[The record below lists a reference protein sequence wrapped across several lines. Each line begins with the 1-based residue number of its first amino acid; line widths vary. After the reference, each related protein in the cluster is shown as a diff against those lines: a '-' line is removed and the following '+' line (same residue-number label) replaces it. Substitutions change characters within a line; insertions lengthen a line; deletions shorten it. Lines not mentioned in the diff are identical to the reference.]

1 MKRLKHLANDQ
12 RGMASIIVAVTLML
26 IISLIV
32 LAMSQNTQ
40 NEQRQALDRQLSDQA
55 FYNAET
61 GINDVAYYLY
71 NDPNAPV
78 DKTRCETQLN
88 STISNKIDGE
98 DGVNKYTCLL
108 YNKAPKSL
116 QYDNVSIS
124 SPKIIPIQT
133 VNDGGA
139 AIALQKLTIAWDD
152 AAGRNENIGGACNF
166 TTSGSPA
173 LPTSCDYGG
182 VRVELIRPGRDR
194 EEIRTSSLIAF
205 LLPNNGAVGGD
216 LSAGGGLSYPNNQ
229 GLIEP
234 TNCSNTDESKRQCS
248 KTITD
253 IGTGNLYLSIRSLY
267 SPVNVTITGVDISNS
282 AVRFKD
288 TQTVVDSTGKANDV
302 LRRVQVRIPAK
313 AQYVYPGFALQS
325 KDSICKVLKVSRNDA
340 GEGNVAPDNSSSGV
354 CPLD

>member
-1 MKRLKHLANDQ
+1 MKKLKHLATDQ

-71 NDPNAPV
+71 NTPTAPV
-78 DKTRCETQLN
+78 DKTQCAGSLGD
-88 STISNKIDGE
+88 ISNQIDGS
-98 DGVNKYTCLL
+98 DGVNKYTCVL
-108 YNKAPKSL
+108 YDKAPKSL

-133 VNDGGA
+133 VNDSGA
-139 AIALQKLTIAWDD
+139 AAILQRLTIAWDD
-152 AAGRNENIGGACNF
+152 TSGRDGDISGSCNF
-166 TTSGSPA
+166 GSGSPA

-182 VRVELIRPGRDR
+182 VRVEVIRPAPNRDVMR
-194 EEIRTSSLIAF
+194 QSSLIAF
-205 LLPNNGAVGGD
+205 LLPNNGPVGGD
-216 LSAGGGLSYPNNQ
+216 IAVGALGYPDNQ
-229 GLIEP
+229 GLIEA
-234 TNCSNTDESKRQCS
+234 TNCSNPDTSKRRCS
-248 KTITD
+248 KTITQ

-267 SPVNVTITGVDISNS
+267 RPVNVTITGVDGSNS
-282 AVRFKD
+282 ALRFKD

-313 AQYVYPGFALQS
+313 AQYVYPGYALQS
-325 KDSICKVLKVSRNDA
+325 KDSICKVLNVSRDDA
-340 GEGNVAPDNSSSGV
+340 GVGNVATADSAA